1 MSNKNT
7 LKKEISD
14 LVKILGIIPD
24 MIKDINFVIE
34 ELVSCLKSGKKIL
47 ICGNG
52 GSAAEA
58 EHLSAEFIVRLKPSK
73 NRKALPIISLSQN
86 SSVLTAC
93 GNDLGFDNIF
103 SRSLAALGNQ
113 GDILILLS
121 TSGESKNILNALS
134 TAREKKIKSISFLG
148 KGGGKAKSM
157 SDINLIIP
165 SEDVARIQECHL
177 FLGHHIL
184 SEVEKRLFQ

>member
-14 LVKILGIIPD
+14 LIKILGIIPD
-24 MIKDINFVIE
+24 MIKDIDFVIE

-73 NRKALPIISLSQN
+73 NRKALPIISLS
-86 SSVLTAC
+86 
-93 GNDLGFDNIF
+93 
-103 SRSLAALGNQ
+103 
-113 GDILILLS
+113 
-121 TSGESKNILNALS
+121 
-134 TAREKKIKSISFLG
+134 
-148 KGGGKAKSM
+148 
-157 SDINLIIP
+157 
-165 SEDVARIQECHL
+165 
-177 FLGHHIL
+177 
-184 SEVEKRLFQ
+184 